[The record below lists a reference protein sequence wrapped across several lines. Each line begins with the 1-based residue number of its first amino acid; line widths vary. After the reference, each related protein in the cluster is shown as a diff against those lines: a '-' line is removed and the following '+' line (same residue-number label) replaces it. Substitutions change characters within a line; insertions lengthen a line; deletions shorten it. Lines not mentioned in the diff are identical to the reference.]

1 MNFKNL
7 SPSSVIKYLDKNNI
21 EKCWLLT
28 WEENNPALP
37 SLYRNLPPSDV
48 FELYHRFPERIVPFY
63 APDPSSEDIPGTFTS
78 YIKKGLKGCGELKV
92 TMNWDDDTITAY
104 LNQLS
109 NFRLPLLFHMEAPK
123 TYYIPH
129 RKHYADRA
137 FALLMNGAFNG
148 VTGYYIRKLA
158 LKNSL
163 LERFIKRKSVWFPGY
178 LSDFALLEKRLGEY
192 PSVNFI
198 AHGPHFWN
206 SISAD
211 ASGKYFYRKGG
222 YEHFGIAD
230 HLLERYA
237 NFFCDISGRGAYIAL
252 KRDKKQTKIF
262 LGKHAGK
269 ILFGTD
275 NFNQRRIEEL
285 ILSSGLTSAMQ
296 EKIFHG
302 NAENILSPIGA
313 SAAFDSK

>member
-1 MNFKNL
+1 MRKIDAHLHMNFKNMT
-7 SPSSVIKYLDKNNI
+7 PSSVIKYLDKNNI

-63 APDPSSEDIPGTFTS
+63 APDPSSENIPDIFAL

-92 TMNWDDDTITAY
+92 TMSWDDDNITAY
-104 LNQLS
+104 LDQLS
-109 NFRLPLLFHMEAPK
+109 NLKLPLLFHMEAPK
-123 TYYIPH
+123 TYYIPD
-129 RKHYADRA
+129 RTNYADRA

-148 VTGYYIRKLA
+148 VSGYYIRKLMPE
-158 LKNSL
+158 NSSMAKYI
-163 LERFIKRKSVWFPGY
+163 ERKSIWFPGY
-178 LSDFALLEKRLGEY
+178 LSNFVMLEKSLGEY
-192 PSVNFI
+192 PSVKFI

-206 SISAD
+206 NISAD
-211 ASGKYFYRKGG
+211 ASGEYFYSKGG

-230 HLLERYA
+230 YLLEKYN
-237 NFFCDISGRGAYIAL
+237 NFFCDISGRGAYMAL
-252 KRDKKQTKIF
+252 KRDKNQTKIF
-262 LGKHAGK
+262 LEKHAGK

-275 NFNQRRIEEL
+275 NFNHLRLEEL
-285 ILSSGLTSAMQ
+285 ILSSGLPTALQ

-302 NAENILSPIGA
+302 NAENILG
-313 SAAFDSK
+313 